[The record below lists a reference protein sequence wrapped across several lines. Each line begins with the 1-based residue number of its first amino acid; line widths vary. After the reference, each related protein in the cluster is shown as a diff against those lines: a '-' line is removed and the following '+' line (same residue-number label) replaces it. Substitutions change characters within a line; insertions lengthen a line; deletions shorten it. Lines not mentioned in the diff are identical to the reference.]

1 MSGAVSGMFGGFVGS
16 LGLLPAQ
23 EALWGSLGR
32 ELFAEVAPGERRVLF
47 SVFFVA
53 MGVVVWVLGVT
64 ASLVAGDTAGAQ
76 PSVHAPAAD
85 DLQAIAWVWFEVSRQ
100 GARVAWSRARVDA
113 DLLCELREL
122 RQ

>member
-1 MSGAVSGMFGGFVGS
+1 MFGGFGGA

-23 EALWGSLGR
+23 EAFWGSLGR
-32 ELFAEVAPGERRVLF
+32 ELIAEVAPGKWRVLL

-53 MGVVVWVLGVT
+53 QVIVVWVLGVT
-64 ASLVAGDTAGAQ
+64 ASLVAGDTASAQ
-76 PSVHAPAAD
+76 PPVHASATD
-85 DLQAIAWVWFEVSRQ
+85 DFQAVGGMWFEVRGQ
-100 GARVAWSRARVDA
+100 GARVARSCASVDA

>member
-1 MSGAVSGMFGGFVGS
+1 MFGGFGVS

-23 EALWGSLGR
+23 EAFWGSLGR
-32 ELFAEVAPGERRVLF
+32 ELLAEVAPGKWRVLS
-47 SVFFVA
+47 SVLFVA
-53 MGVVVWVLGVT
+53 QGVVVWVLGVT

-76 PSVHAPAAD
+76 PPVHAPAAD
-85 DLQAIAWVWFEVSRQ
+85 DFQAVAWMWFEVRGQ
-100 GARVAWSRARVDA
+100 GARVARSCASVDA